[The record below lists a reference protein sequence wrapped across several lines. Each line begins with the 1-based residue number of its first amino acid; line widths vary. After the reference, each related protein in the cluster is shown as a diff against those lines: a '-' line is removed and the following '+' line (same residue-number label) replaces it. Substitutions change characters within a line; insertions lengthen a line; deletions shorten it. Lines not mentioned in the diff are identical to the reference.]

1 VRGTALDDANMLLE
15 QQQRE
20 NTATIAAQTHAQ
32 RDAETAQE
40 QSAKLEIEL
49 AGVVEE
55 KTRLERDMQSRVSSA
70 QDVEVQLD
78 AAAAQSAALNRRC
91 EYTYI
96 YVYAYIY
103 IYMHMYVY
111 VYHIYIYMHIYVYI
125 CKYIHVHVYI
135 YIYIC
140 TYTHI
145 YNHRCEELRVAYE
158 TACASKSLLEE
169 QVTTL
174 KEEVGQLQEEA
185 RNKEADTSSKL
196 QDMIFNA
203 KVCLCIHL
211 CSSVRGCMYLSA
223 QGIHFRKNVPR
234 IIFNNISLGYFFF
247 QAKNIS
253 RTLCIVKG
261 CVYIHTHEC
270 TGIRT
275 ACARV
280 GRNMRGADRARSRPA

>member
-1 VRGTALDDANMLLE
+1 MLLE

-20 NTATIAAQTHAQ
+20 NTATIAVQTHAL

-111 VYHIYIYMHIYVYI
+111 VYHIYIYMYICIYMYIYVNISMYMSI
-125 CKYIHVHVYI
+125 YI
-135 YIYIC
+135 YIYV
-140 TYTHI
+140 H
-145 YNHRCEELRVAYE
+145 
-158 TACASKSLLEE
+158 
-169 QVTTL
+169 
-174 KEEVGQLQEEA
+174 
-185 RNKEADTSSKL
+185 
-196 QDMIFNA
+196 
-203 KVCLCIHL
+203 
-211 CSSVRGCMYLSA
+211 
-223 QGIHFRKNVPR
+223 
-234 IIFNNISLGYFFF
+234 
-247 QAKNIS
+247 
-253 RTLCIVKG
+253 
-261 CVYIHTHEC
+261 IHTYIN
-270 TGIRT
+270 TGVKSCAWHTRRHVR
-275 ACARV
+275 ARV
-280 GRNMRGADRARSRPA
+280 CSRSK